1 MDTDVCG
8 IDAIRRFKH
17 ESFVFKKSGF
27 KRSIGYIAQ
36 NLQEIDPQLVENLGG
51 TLAINPEVIIPY
63 ISKAVQ
69 ELDFIVKNNELSVL
83 RDIEYIKNKNRDLE
97 RRVDTLRDEV
107 MRLNNELFDTKSA
120 LSALRS

>member
-1 MDTDVCG
+1 M
-8 IDAIRRFKH
+8 
-17 ESFVFKKSGF
+17 
-27 KRSIGYIAQ
+27 
-36 NLQEIDPQLVENLGG
+36 
-51 TLAINPEVIIPY
+51 AINPEVIIPY